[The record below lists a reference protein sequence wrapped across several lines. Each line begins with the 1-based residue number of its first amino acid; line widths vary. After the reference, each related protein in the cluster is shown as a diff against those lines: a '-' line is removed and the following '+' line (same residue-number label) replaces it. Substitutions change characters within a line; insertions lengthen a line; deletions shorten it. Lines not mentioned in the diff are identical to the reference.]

1 MLLGVSV
8 DVKATIKG
16 PGVLV
21 RLAIRKIALCC
32 NSEIYCRIV
41 R

>member
-8 DVKATIKG
+8 DVKATVEG
-16 PGVLV
+16 LGLLV
-21 RLAIRKIALCC
+21 RVAIGKIALCC
-32 NSEIYCRIV
+32 NGEIYCRIV

>member
-1 MLLGVSV
+1 MLLSVSV
-8 DVKATIKG
+8 DVKATVKG

-21 RLAIRKIALCC
+21 RVAILKIALCC
-32 NSEIYCRIV
+32 NGEICCRIV